1 MRESACHCEGWGR
14 LQKAEAQKG
23 FILDVAAG
31 IALKKTYRHICKCI
45 LWDNRAVYRGKNF

>member
-31 IALKKTYRHICKCI
+31 IALKKTYRLICKCI